1 MTPNDAEEL
10 RPTADRGWPA
20 ACWRWLVEDWNW
32 PAAGLVAAVL
42 IGGLLPAVCAVGSPA
57 LGLVAAQLPLYLVHQ
72 GEEHIGDRFRRHINA
87 QAGGDA
93 LSRPATFWINSLGV
107 WGVDLVAIGLAAWLD
122 LAWGFLAVYLT
133 LINAAVH
140 LLAGIVRRE
149 SNPGLVTAL
158 VLFLPLGGAAWWT
171 LQRATGLGA
180 AGHMFFAALVVLE
193 HVLIVAWVV
202 ARRGREKK
210 EPPLC
215 SGPGA
220 GTAPRSS

>member
-1 MTPNDAEEL
+1 MTPNDAEGL
-10 RPTADRGWPA
+10 RPTAARGWPA

-32 PAAGLVAAVL
+32 PAAGLVAAAL
-42 IGGLLPAVCAVGSPA
+42 IVGLLPVVFAVGSSA

-122 LAWGFLAVYLT
+122 LVWGFLAVYLT

-149 SNPGLVTAL
+149 SNPGLFTAI
-158 VLFLPLGGAAWWT
+158 VLFLPFGGAAWWT
-171 LQRATGLGA
+171 LQRATGLGT
-180 AGHMFFAALVVLE
+180 AGHMLFAALVVLE
-193 HVLIVAWVV
+193 HLLIVAWVV
-202 ARRGREKK
+202 IRRGRV
-210 EPPLC
+210 
-215 SGPGA
+215 SMSA
-220 GTAPRSS
+220 ATATGESRASA